1 MNPVE
6 LPAGFG
12 QTRGSE
18 HEVWFSNDGRVIK
31 ATHPGEF
38 GRLFGPDRFA
48 TLDQYLER
56 IRLTVE
62 LFGLDWQIHGLHG
75 SGRNTRV
82 VTSQPI
88 FLGKPATRQEIAAFM
103 LERRFVLHGTRFGD
117 VWYRSEDNVLVA
129 DAEPKNV
136 VHGVGGLAPIDVIVC
151 RPVPELL
158 EIAEIQKAD

>member
-1 MNPVE
+1 MNQVE

-18 HEVWFSNDGRVIK
+18 HEVWFSSDGRAIK
-31 ATHPGEF
+31 ATHPAEY
-38 GRLFGPDRFA
+38 GRVCGPDRFA

-75 SGRNTRV
+75 SGRSTRV
-82 VTSQPI
+82 VTSQSI

-103 LERRFVLHGTRFGD
+103 LKRRFALHRTRFGD
-117 VWYRSEDNVLVA
+117 VWYRSEDNALVA

-136 VHGVGGLAPIDVIVC
+136 VHGVDGLAPIDVIVC
-151 RPVPELL
+151 RPSRELL
-158 EIAEIQKAD
+158 SVSEISGQ

>member
-1 MNPVE
+1 MNLVE

-18 HEVWFSNDGRVIK
+18 HEVWFSSDGRAIK
-31 ATHPGEF
+31 ATHSGEY
-38 GRLFGPDRFA
+38 GRVFGPDRFA
-48 TLDQYLER
+48 TLEQYLER

-62 LFGLDWQIHGLHG
+62 LFGLDWCIHGIHG
-75 SGRNTRV
+75 SGRNVRV

-88 FLGKPATRQEIAAFM
+88 FLGRPATGQEIAAFM
-103 LERRFVLHGTRFGD
+103 QERRFVLHRTRFGD

-136 VHGVGGLAPIDVIVC
+136 VHGVEGLAPIDVIVC
-151 RPVPELL
+151 RPSRELL
-158 EIAEIQKAD
+158 QRADIA

>member
-1 MNPVE
+1 MNQVE

-18 HEVWFSNDGRVIK
+18 HEVWFSSNGRAIK
-31 ATHPGEF
+31 ATHPGEY
-38 GRLFGPDRFA
+38 GRVFGPDRFA

-62 LFGLDWQIHGLHG
+62 LFGLDWQIHGVQG
-75 SGRNTRV
+75 SGRNARI

-103 LERRFVLHGTRFGD
+103 LERRFVLHRTRFGD
-117 VWYRSEDNVLVA
+117 AWYRSEDDMLVA

-136 VHGVGGLAPIDVIVC
+136 VHGVEGLAPIDVIVC
-151 RPVPELL
+151 RPTEELL
-158 EIAEIQKAD
+158 KIAGVMLA

>member
-18 HEVWFSNDGRVIK
+18 HEVWFANDGRVIK
-31 ATHPGEF
+31 ATHPGEY
-38 GRLFGPDRFA
+38 GRVFGPDRFA
-48 TLDQYLER
+48 TLDQYIER

-88 FLGKPATRQEIAAFM
+88 FLGKPATRQEIADFM
-103 LERRFVLHGTRFGD
+103 LERRFVLHRTRFGD

-136 VHGVGGLAPIDVIVC
+136 VHGVDGLAPIDVIVC
-151 RPVPELL
+151 RPNKDLL
-158 EIAEIQKAD
+158 LLIGTL